1 MFEWKIEE
9 LKLYH
14 QKGGIILGKEKIYDC
29 EHTVSREDK
38 IAFIDGLKDGKL
50 SYILNL
56 FEKFKE
62 DEESL
67 PKDKWGDVKTV
78 SLKAWRNGCAPEKI
92 HWLIRQIYFYEK

>member
-14 QKGGIILGKEKIYDC
+14 QKGVIYDC

-38 IAFIDGLKDGKL
+38 IAFVDGLQDGKL

-56 FEKFKE
+56 FEKFK
-62 DEESL
+62 
-67 PKDKWGDVKTV
+67 
-78 SLKAWRNGCAPEKI
+78 
-92 HWLIRQIYFYEK
+92 

>member
-14 QKGGIILGKEKIYDC
+14 QKGEIYDC

-38 IAFIDGLKDGKL
+38 IAFVDGLQDGKL

-62 DEESL
+62 DE
-67 PKDKWGDVKTV
+67 KIYQKT
-78 SLKAWRNGCAPEKI
+78 NGEM
-92 HWLIRQIYFYEK
+92 

>member
-62 DEESL
+62 
-67 PKDKWGDVKTV
+67 VYQKT
-78 SLKAWRNGCAPEKI
+78 NGEM
-92 HWLIRQIYFYEK
+92 